1 MWVRDFVGVLEKRL
15 RERDGLI
22 QAVLGPRQV
31 GKTTGILQC
40 LKKLKRQT
48 LYVSADELAT
58 PDRFW
63 LMEQWQKAQF
73 MPKGSVLAIDE
84 IQKVQGWHEAL
95 KELWDNQ
102 NHNRLRVVILGS
114 SSFEINL
121 GLQETLAGRYEL
133 IKVPHWGKRESEGIG
148 LLAKRFILQGGYPGS
163 YRFARDGIRWQ
174 SYVRDSIIENILNK
188 DIFRLRPV
196 SKPILFRQFMEIVRA
211 YPCQEISYT
220 KLLGQ
225 LQDKG
230 NVELVKHYLFL
241 LECAFLYRGLEKYSR
256 KEHLKKSS
264 SPKILPLCP
273 ALCTYSGP
281 LATWQE
287 PERQGRLFEVMT
299 GMVLAT
305 LPGQL
310 YYWRDGNNEVDFV
323 YEDGHTFAIEVKSGR
338 KQTSKGMEAFM
349 SRFPDAIPLFITQE
363 NYDRFEANPKTFL
376 AKLGKVGQFPA
387 NPVNPVNPVKK
398 EKSL

>member
-1 MWVRDFVGVLEKRL
+1 MKTWVRDFVGVLEKRL
-15 RERDGLI
+15 RERDCLI

-40 LKKLKRQT
+40 LKRLKRQA
-48 LYVSADELAT
+48 LYVSADELST
-58 PDRFW
+58 PDQLW
-63 LMEQWQKAQF
+63 LVEQWQKALLL
-73 MPKGSVLAIDE
+73 PKGSVLVIDE
-84 IQKVQGWHEAL
+84 IQKVQGWHDAL

-133 IKVPHWGKRESEGIG
+133 IKVPHWGKQESVAIG
-148 LLAKRFILQGGYPGS
+148 LSAKRFVSQGGYPGS
-163 YRFARDGIRWQ
+163 YRFVKDTARWQ
-174 SYVRDSIIENILNK
+174 NYMRDSIVENILNK
-188 DIFRLRPV
+188 DIFRLRPL
-196 SKPILFRQFMEIVRA
+196 SKPVLFRQFMEIIRA

-256 KEHLKKSS
+256 KERLKKSS

-273 ALCTYSGP
+273 ALCTYSGS
-281 LATWQE
+281 LAAWQD
-287 PERQGRLFEVMT
+287 PERQGRLFEVMV
-299 GMVLAT
+299 GMILAT

-310 YYWRDGNNEVDFV
+310 YYWRNGNDEVDFV
-323 YEDGHTFAIEVKSGR
+323 YEDDATFAIEVKSGKKR
-338 KQTSKGMEAFM
+338 ISSGMEAFL
-349 SRFPDAIPLFITQE
+349 SCFPDAIPIFITPE
-363 NYDRFEANPKTFL
+363 NIDLVEANPKAFL
-376 AKLGKVGQFPA
+376 AKLSKRKRTKGKPQ
-387 NPVNPVNPVKK
+387 K
-398 EKSL
+398 